1 MTPEDRPERS
11 EIRPNV
17 ILLAA
22 LAAGAIAVAALCGMD
37 AGQLVSAYVGG
48 IIGLAGRLLDP
59 PPEENIPASS
69 LKDIL
74 EAARR

>member
-1 MTPEDRPERS
+1 MNPEDSPARS
-11 EIRPNV
+11 ELRPNV

-22 LAAGAIAVAALCGMD
+22 IAAGVIAIAALCGMD
-37 AGQLVSAYVGG
+37 AGNLVSAYVGG
-48 IIGLAGRLLDP
+48 VIGLAGRLLDP

-74 EAARR
+74 EARR

>member
-1 MTPEDRPERS
+1 MTPEDSPARS
-11 EIRPNV
+11 ELRPNV

-22 LAAGAIAVAALCGMD
+22 IAAGVIAVAAACGMD
-37 AGQLVSAYVGG
+37 AGNLVSAYVGG
-48 IIGLAGRLLDP
+48 VIGLAGRLLDP

-74 EAARR
+74 EARR